1 MGEEAEKFG
10 RYGMY
15 LRIGVLWLALTAILC
30 AAIIAFDL
38 ARAQA
43 RFQEQG
49 NDLFDYVSNRIET
62 STTVLDGF
70 TALLASSDDPRHEK
84 DRVSF
89 YAEQMLRRYPFIY
102 MLEIAMQVPRH
113 QLEGFVAEQR
123 QAGSTDFR
131 VRAFD
136 FVTRRTWVPL
146 ADSPYYYPI
155 VFMRPQPQ
163 ESQEILGLDIGSNEF
178 FRRALAASE
187 RLRQPVASH
196 PFVLIEGERAYMMHS
211 AVLHTNGNSGLR
223 YGLLVIKAASLL
235 PADIRRTGRSLR
247 LHHVDFA
254 PGDQQGLLAERAGES
269 AGMVESWLFPR
280 FTYTRTLDDPGQPFV
295 LQVEQQLE
303 WSDLNRPLLGL
314 ALLGSMLSF
323 MLLLGYARIHHQ
335 HELQRLVEADRLF
348 QLANYDSLTGL
359 PNRNLLQDR
368 LHHAQQR
375 AYRQEMT
382 LALLFI
388 DLDKF
393 KMINDT
399 FGHEGGD
406 ALLCMAARRL
416 QECVRESDTLGRLG
430 GDEFVAVLEDCKP
443 EEPARVV
450 RKIEEAFTRSFRLQD
465 TEVHLQAS
473 VGIAT
478 YPDDG
483 TDVRQLL
490 RFADDEMYARKLR
503 QRSAG

>member
-1 MGEEAEKFG
+1 MEQETGIFG

-15 LRIGVLWLALTAILC
+15 LRIGVLWLMLTAILC

-38 ARAQA
+38 ARTQA

-84 DRVSF
+84 DRVTF
-89 YAEQMLRRYPFIY
+89 YVEQMLRRYPYIY
-102 MLEIAMQVPRH
+102 MIEIAVQVPRRE
-113 QLEGFVAEQR
+113 LERFTAEQR
-123 QAGSTDFR
+123 QAGLADFSIK
-131 VRAFD
+131 AFD
-136 FVTRRTWVPL
+136 FVSRRTWVPL
-146 ADSPYYYPI
+146 TEQPYYYPV
-155 VFMRPQPQ
+155 VFLRPQLP
-163 ESQEILGLDIGSNEF
+163 ESREILGLDIGSNEF

-187 RLRQPVASH
+187 RMRKPVASH

-211 AVLHTNGNSGLR
+211 AVLHTNGTTGMR

-235 PADIRRTGRSLR
+235 PANVRRAGRSLR
-247 LHHVDFA
+247 LHHAEFA
-254 PGDQQGLLAERAGES
+254 PDDPRGLLAERTGQPAGV
-269 AGMVESWLFPR
+269 VETWLFPR
-280 FTYTRTLDDPGQPFV
+280 LTYSRTLTDPGQPFV
-295 LQVEQQLE
+295 LQMEQQLE

-314 ALLGSMLSF
+314 ALLGSALSF
-323 MLLLGYARIHHQ
+323 MLLLFYARVHHR

-382 LALLFI
+382 LAVLFI

-406 ALLCMAARRL
+406 AMLCMAAQRL
-416 QECVRESDTLGRLG
+416 RECMRESDTLARLG
-430 GDEFVAVLEDCKP
+430 GDEFVAVLEDCKE
-443 EEPARVV
+443 EEPARVA
-450 RKIEEAFTRSFRLQD
+450 RKIEEAFTRPFRLQD
-465 TEVHLQAS
+465 SEVYVQAS

-478 YPDDG
+478 YPGNG
-483 TDVRQLL
+483 TDIRQLL
-490 RFADDEMYARKLR
+490 RYADDEMYARKLR